1 MSQVKLMNSENE
13 EMTPM
18 VRAERAKPIVTGKS
32 QKEEHDE
39 LVRTLDRMIAI
50 SRSAHYQRG
59 GSRRAMEYDPPSL
72 VDEVVQIHCTP
83 IGVETS
89 MPPTGWD
96 ALAQDWQRVGS
107 YMRSVMPSV
116 VKPD

>member
-1 MSQVKLMNSENE
+1 ML
-13 EMTPM
+13 
-18 VRAERAKPIVTGKS
+18 RAERAKPVVSGKS
-32 QKEEHDE
+32 QEEEHDE

-50 SRSAHYQRG
+50 SRSPHYQRG
-59 GSRRAMEYDPPSL
+59 GSGEATESDPPSL
-72 VDEVVQIHCTP
+72 VDEMIAIHCTP
-83 IGVETS
+83 MGVEPS